1 MIPPQVNN
9 GSDQLDDFLLDTT
22 NNQQLMLAAI
32 GGLDDSMT
40 QPRRLTKAQMH
51 LEKAIKDI
59 EKIKDAK
66 ADKREQRF
74 LEDELKRLKD
84 EQMKTH
90 AKKQV
95 EKIQVEHG
103 VMPLARKKPM
113 GGASVPTLGRGQLI
127 DRGGTI
133 LG

>member
-1 MIPPQVNN
+1 
-9 GSDQLDDFLLDTT
+9 
-22 NNQQLMLAAI
+22 MLAAL

-66 ADKREQRF
+66 ADKKEQRF
-74 LEDELKRLKD
+74 LEDELRRLKD

-95 EKIQVEHG
+95 EKI
-103 VMPLARKKPM
+103 
-113 GGASVPTLGRGQLI
+113 
-127 DRGGTI
+127 
-133 LG
+133 

>member
-1 MIPPQVNN
+1 
-9 GSDQLDDFLLDTT
+9 
-22 NNQQLMLAAI
+22 
-32 GGLDDSMT
+32 
-40 QPRRLTKAQMH
+40 LTKAQMH

-66 ADKREQRF
+66 ADKKEQRF

-95 EKIQVEHG
+95 EKI
-103 VMPLARKKPM
+103 
-113 GGASVPTLGRGQLI
+113 
-127 DRGGTI
+127 
-133 LG
+133 